1 MDKEVR
7 DKEERRYD
15 QPFCV
20 INSRGHFVG
29 AHYNYLPPLE
39 LPEETRETRAFQDT
53 QWTARQWDI
62 INQLRAEVKHI
73 HKELQAKRK
82 KIDYY

>member
-1 MDKEVR
+1 MDKEV
-7 DKEERRYD
+7 RRYD
-15 QPFCV
+15 QPFFCV
-20 INSRGHFVG
+20 TGSKGKFKGVHFN
-29 AHYNYLPPLE
+29 HLSPLE

-62 INQLRAEVKHI
+62 INQLRGEVKHI
-73 HKELQAKRK
+73 HKDLHELQAKRK

>member
-1 MDKEVR
+1 MIEKI
-7 DKEERRYD
+7 RYD

-39 LPEETRETRAFQDT
+39 LPEETRETRAFQDI

-62 INQLRAEVKHI
+62 INQLRGEVIHI
-73 HKELQAKRK
+73 HKALHESQK
-82 KIDYY
+82 KKVGYY

>member
-1 MDKEVR
+1 MIEKI
-7 DKEERRYD
+7 RYD

-20 INSRGHFVG
+20 IGSKGEFKG
-29 AHYNYLPPLE
+29 ARFNYLSPLE

-62 INQLRAEVKHI
+62 INQLRAEVIHI
-73 HKELQAKRK
+73 HKELQAKRRK
-82 KIDYY
+82 VDYY

>member
-1 MDKEVR
+1 M

-20 INSRGHFVG
+20 ISSKGKFKG
-29 AHYNYLPPLE
+29 ARFNYLPRLLE
-39 LPEETRETRAFQDT
+39 EPDITDAPHIEQNKEWSVRE
-53 QWTARQWDI
+53 WEI
-62 INQLRAEVKHI
+62 INQLRGEVKHI

-82 KIDYY
+82 KVDYY

>member
-1 MDKEVR
+1 MIEKT
-7 DKEERRYD
+7 RYD

-20 INSRGHFVG
+20 IGSKGKFKGVHFN
-29 AHYNYLPPLE
+29 HLSPLE

-62 INQLRAEVKHI
+62 INQLRAEVIHI